1 MAYIAYYRPYFMA
14 NRDEQSN
21 SAYENWSKR
30 FNSGFCGCGSSL
42 PSANITESDKSF
54 RIELALPGVD
64 KNRIEITHE
73 NQVLTVSVKPE
84 NQEQEQTREDQYQ
97 HMEYD
102 YTTASRSFRTG
113 DKIDADQISA
123 HYENGI
129 LAITLPKKEEFV
141 KKPAQTIAVQ

>member
-1 MAYIAYYRPYFMA
+1 MAYITYYRPYFMA

-30 FNSGFCGCGSSL
+30 FNSNVCGCGNSL
-42 PSANITESDKSF
+42 PSANITESDKSY

-64 KNRIEITHE
+64 KNRIEIKHE

-84 NQEQEQTREDQYQ
+84 NQEQTGESQYQ
-97 HMEYD
+97 HQEYD
-102 YTTASRSFRTG
+102 YTGASRSFRTG

-129 LAITLPKKEEFV
+129 LSITLPKKEEFA
-141 KKPAQTIAVQ
+141 KKPAQTIEVK